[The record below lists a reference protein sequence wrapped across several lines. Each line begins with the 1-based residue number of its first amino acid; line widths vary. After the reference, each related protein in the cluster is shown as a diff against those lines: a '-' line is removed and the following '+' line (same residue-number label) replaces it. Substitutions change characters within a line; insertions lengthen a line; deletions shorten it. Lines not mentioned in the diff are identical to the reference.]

1 MKKWFLFIL
10 PLVAILLSAIAWWW
24 IQPSPQVKTSILP
37 LANNCQL
44 HTGNCLIE
52 HNGMSVRLSISP
64 QPIPIA
70 KALTITADIQGV
82 APTQVQLDIN
92 GSNMYMGYNRVSLT
106 PTSGT
111 QWTGKSILSFCTID
125 EMQWQLTLL
134 IDLADGQQ
142 IQAPFPLVTPFK
154 LKSTP

>member
-1 MKKWFLFIL
+1 MKKWLVFML
-10 PLVAILLSAIAWWW
+10 PLGAILASALTWWW
-24 IQPSPQVKTSILP
+24 IQPSPQIKNRILSMP
-37 LANNCQL
+37 NQCQL
-44 HTGNCLIE
+44 HTGDCIIE
-52 HNGMSVRLSISP
+52 QDAIRVRLSISP

-70 KALTITADIQGV
+70 KGLNITAEIQGV
-82 APTQVQLDIN
+82 MADKVQLDIN

-106 PTSGT
+106 QVAPNEW
-111 QWTGKSILSFCTID
+111 QGKSILSFCTID

-154 LKSTP
+154 P